1 VQPERRGRARQD
13 RLHQGA
19 RLFGEVLPV
28 ADGEPGRLDGG
39 AQPQGRDEV
48 ASVRPVGPRHRVVE
62 LPWRSGGDVPDGEAP
77 ARDQDPA
84 GLRVQ
89 AYLVGHVHLDVLAGH
104 HVEGGVGVRQ
114 VSDVALPD
122 ADLAVEARDLVEPA
136 GRLAVLRGQVHR
148 AHLAAVCGG
157 EEPGGPADAGA
168 RVEHAILAGD
178 PGELGQLAGG
188 DAAQRVEVLERAE
201 VRGCQV
207 VRVLARGDEGLLD
220 ALPGQARRVL
230 GADLAGCHGVPFRS
244 RALPGRRPPG

>member
-13 RLHQGA
+13 RLYQGTH
-19 RLFGEVLPV
+19 LFGEIRPV
-28 ADGEPGRLDGG
+28 TDGEPGRLDGG
-39 AQPQGRDEV
+39 AQLRGRDQV
-48 ASVRPVGPRHRVVE
+48 AAVGPVGPRHREVE
-62 LPWRSGGDVPDGEAP
+62 VPRRSGGDVPDGEAP

-89 AYLVGHVHLDVLAGH
+89 AGLVSHVHLDVLAGH
-104 HVEGGVGVRQ
+104 HVEDGVGVRQ
-114 VSDVALPD
+114 VGDITLPD
-122 ADLAVEARDLVEPA
+122 ADLAVEAGDLVEPA

-148 AHLAAVCGG
+148 AHLAAVGGG

-168 RVEHAILAGD
+168 GVEHAILAGD
-178 PGELGQLAGG
+178 PGELGELAGG

-207 VRVLARGDEGLLD
+207 VQVVARGDEGPLY

-230 GADLAGCHGVPFRS
+230 GADLAGCHWSSFQVAG
-244 RALPGRRPPG
+244 AAG